1 MQWVKTIRDMK
12 TVTLCIMM
20 LLLTLEACESEKKR
34 RPVYVGIEDVADE
47 TSGYDG
53 GEVVAIPFRNEN
65 GVKYV
70 QVAINGVNVEM
81 IFDTG
86 CSGALISVAE
96 ANYLYRNGTLTADD
110 ILGTAAS
117 VVADGRVVENAVV
130 NLREV
135 VIGGRIRCPD
145 VQATVSGNI
154 GAPLLLGNALLDR
167 LATIEID
174 NQRQT
179 INFKLK

>member
-1 MQWVKTIRDMK
+1 MMK
-12 TVTLCIMM
+12 TAA
-20 LLLTLEACESEKKR
+20 LLLSALLIMAASCGNEKKR
-34 RPVYVGIEDVADE
+34 RPVYFDLEDVSME
-47 TSGYDG
+47 TDYGGSGD
-53 GEVVAIPFRNEN
+53 VVAIPFQNKN

-70 QVAINGVNVEM
+70 QVAINGINLDM

-86 CSGALISVAE
+86 CSDALISVAE
-96 ANYLYRNGTLTADD
+96 ANYLYQTGSLTEAD
-110 ILGTAAS
+110 ILGTTTQM
-117 VVADGRVVENAVV
+117 VADGRMVDNMVV

-135 VIGGRIRCPD
+135 VIGGRIMCTD
-145 VQATVSGNI
+145 VQATVSASI
-154 GAPLLLGNALLDR
+154 DAPLLLGNAVLDR

>member
-1 MQWVKTIRDMK
+1 MFV
-12 TVTLCIMM
+12 VM
-20 LLLTLEACESEKKR
+20 LIVAASCGEEKKK
-34 RPVYVGIEDVADE
+34 RPVYVEIDDVTEAAEALEGND
-47 TSGYDG
+47 
-53 GEVVAIPFRNEN
+53 VVAIPFRNEN

-70 QVAINGVNVEM
+70 QVSINGINLDM

-96 ANYLYRNGTLTADD
+96 ANYLYSKGRLTEAD
-110 ILGTAAS
+110 ILGTAQS
-117 VVADGRVVENAVV
+117 RVADGRVVENMVV

-135 VIGGRIRCPD
+135 VIGGRITCPD
-145 VQATVSGNI
+145 VQAIVSANI
-154 GAPLLLGNALLDR
+154 DAPLLLGNAVLDR